1 MKVNVFGK
9 GCARFSEIALA
20 EVFRYGDDFYMKIEQ
35 RKSDFNAVSVYTG
48 NLYVFY
54 ENDEVVKVKS
64 ALNIE
69 M

>member
-9 GCARFSEIALA
+9 GRVRFSEVALT
-20 EVFRYGDDFYMKIEQ
+20 EIFMYEDNFYMKIEQ

-54 ENDEVVKVKS
+54 GNEEVVKVKS
-64 ALNIE
+64 TLNIE